1 MSVSM
6 TWRWGTVFPRKMK
19 PESHWTLAWQKN
31 SLLLFHFRSHFYLLL
46 SHSEKV
52 RGRFLEITICPL
64 FQSNFQSFSL
74 MLYPISLSSS
84 HVKLSWD
91 QGDPSE
97 NTSSSPKLPHYHP
110 IKKIATQKT
119 SSHWGL
125 WALIMVWIQC
135 HTLDTALNT
144 YTHTH
149 THTHTHTR
157 THAHTHTRTHAH
169 TRTHTVYTFC
179 LTSAELKV
187 HLKHIVQTA
196 RVRQTNIS
204 IWESALTIY
213 FQQECR
219 FTSFDLVAEMD
230 WKDLLCRAYRNINI
244 CPQKQTSWPQLV
256 ST

>member
-6 TWRWGTVFPRKMK
+6 TWRWGTVFLRKMK

-84 HVKLSWD
+84 HLKLSWN

-110 IKKIATQKT
+110 IKNIATQKT

-135 HTLDTALNT
+135 HTLDAALNT
-144 YTHTH
+144 
-149 THTHTHTR
+149 HTR
-157 THAHTHTRTHAH
+157 G
-169 TRTHTVYTFC
+169 
-179 LTSAELKV
+179 
-187 HLKHIVQTA
+187 
-196 RVRQTNIS
+196 
-204 IWESALTIY
+204 IY
-213 FQQECR
+213 FLPNLSWTESPSQAYSADSSSQADTYQHLRKCTYDIFPAGMPLYLIWPGGRNGLER
-219 FTSFDLVAEMD
+219 PLV
-230 WKDLLCRAYRNINI
+230 
-244 CPQKQTSWPQLV
+244 PSV
-256 ST
+256 